1 MLYNFSRILY
11 QLQVPCQD
19 YLNKAK
25 LHCFFKNGGLVNE
38 EKDSLPSIRTLKKM
52 SSEQRQKYLNGKL
65 REIVA
70 FAYKKAPTIKTR
82 LDKAGIKP
90 SEVHSIND
98 IESMSVLRK
107 DDLVGLYKTNPPFGG
122 LATMALR
129 DTERVYVS
137 PGPIYDPHH
146 KSKNYWR
153 RHAQL
158 MKDLGFRRGD
168 IVINAWSYHLVPAG
182 LMVDESLRRVGVTVV
197 PMGTGNTELQ
207 VQVMNH
213 LKVSGFFGAASFFMN
228 VVNKAEEMGYDIR
241 RDFNLRL
248 ACIGGEMGGGPI
260 RRIVEEKYGI
270 ITTDVYGTA
279 DVGLMAYECKQK
291 SGLHIAEDV
300 IVEIVDPE
308 NGKPVAS
315 DGVGELVV
323 TPIDESY
330 PLLRFGTGDLVGWIN
345 EPCPCGSTSLRITR
359 ILGRIGDAV
368 RTRGMFIHPKQL
380 EPALAKFAEI
390 SKYQAVV
397 TRQGYRDDLTLKVE
411 LKNDKEVGKTELT
424 EQLIKIVTEAARIKL
439 DRVEY
444 VAKGTIPEGHKLI
457 VDERV
462 Y

>member
-1 MLYNFSRILY
+1 M
-11 QLQVPCQD
+11 
-19 YLNKAK
+19 KK
-25 LHCFFKNGGLVNE
+25 KE
-38 EKDSLPSIRTLKKM
+38 SLPSIRTLKTATSK
-52 SSEQRQKYLNGKL
+52 ERQKYLNARL
-65 REIVA
+65 RGLVA
-70 FAYKKAPTIKTR
+70 FAYEKAPTIRAR
-82 LDKAGIKP
+82 LEKAHIKP
-90 SEVHSIND
+90 SEVHSISDLEN
-98 IESMSVLRK
+98 MPVLRK
-107 DDLVGLYKTNPPFGG
+107 DDLVDLYKANPPFGG
-122 LATMALR
+122 LVTMAPK
-129 DTERVYVS
+129 DIERVYVS

-146 KSKNYWR
+146 KSNNYWR

-158 MKDLGFRRGD
+158 MRDLGFRRGD

-182 LMVDESLRRVGVTVV
+182 LLVDESLRKIGVTVV

-207 VQVMNH
+207 VQVISH

-260 RRIVEEKYGI
+260 RKIVEGKYGI
-270 ITTDVYGTA
+270 TTTDVYGTA

-308 NGKPVAS
+308 NGKPIAP
-315 DGVGELVV
+315 DGIGELVV
-323 TPIDESY
+323 TPIDKSY
-330 PLLRFGTGDLVGWIN
+330 PLLRFGTGDLVSWIN
-345 EPCPCGSTSLRITR
+345 EPCSCGSTSLRVTR

-380 EPALAKFAEI
+380 EPALAKFMEI

-397 TRQGYRDDLTLKVE
+397 TRQGYRDKLTLKVE
-411 LKNDKEVGKTELT
+411 LKNEKEVGSVNLA
-424 EQLIKIVTEAARIKL
+424 EQLTKTITEAVRIKL
-439 DRVEY
+439 DKVEY
-444 VAKGTIPEGHKLI
+444 VVKGTIPDGHKLI

>member
-1 MLYNFSRILY
+1 M
-11 QLQVPCQD
+11 
-19 YLNKAK
+19 KK
-25 LHCFFKNGGLVNE
+25 KN
-38 EKDSLPSIRTLKKM
+38 SLPSIRTLKKM
-52 SSEQRQKYLNGKL
+52 PSEQRQKYLNGRL
-65 REIVA
+65 REMVA
-70 FAYKKAPTIKTR
+70 FAYEKAPTIRSR

-90 SEVHSIND
+90 SEVLGIKDLEN
-98 IESMSVLRK
+98 MSVLRK
-107 DDLVGLYKTNPPFGG
+107 DDLVNLYKTNPPFGG
-122 LATMALR
+122 LVTMTLR
-129 DTERVYVS
+129 DMERVYVS

-182 LMVDESLRRVGVTVV
+182 LLVDESLRRVGVTVV

-207 VQVMNH
+207 VQVMSQ

-228 VVNKAEEMGYDIR
+228 VVNKAEEMGYDISK
-241 RDFNLRL
+241 DFNLRL

-260 RRIVEEKYGI
+260 RKIVEEKYGI
-270 ITTDVYGTA
+270 ATTDVYGTA
-279 DVGLMAYECKQK
+279 DVGLMAYECKLK

-345 EPCPCGSTSLRITR
+345 EPCPCGTTSLRITR

-368 RTRGMFIHPKQL
+368 RTRGMFIHPRQL
-380 EPALAKFAEI
+380 EPALAKFTEI
-390 SKYQAVV
+390 SKYQAAV
-397 TRQGYRDDLTLKVE
+397 TRQGYRDELTLKVE
-411 LKNDKEVGKTELT
+411 LKNDNVVSRAKLT
-424 EQLIKIVTEAARIKL
+424 EQLIRAVTEAVRIKL
-439 DRVEY
+439 DKVEY

-457 VDERV
+457 VDDRV